1 MLAPAYVEAR
11 SQARPLPAE
20 AGPHALGPVH
30 LHGCRGEATSS
41 LSSREA
47 AACHTVNVLHLDA
60 MSPVFF
66 NRRSE
71 SKPLT
76 VRVDANLD
84 RRLQEAAA
92 REQTA
97 ETTRGGG
104 RRSRATVSSATWH
117 IREGGAAAGG
127 SRFIRRDA
135 QGRFTSDQVDIGRSL
150 AADKRRRQK
159 DPHAEFTAALEVKAA
174 KKWRRVDE

>member
-1 MLAPAYVEAR
+1 
-11 SQARPLPAE
+11 
-20 AGPHALGPVH
+20 
-30 LHGCRGEATSS
+30 
-41 LSSREA
+41 
-47 AACHTVNVLHLDA
+47 

-92 REQTA
+92 REGVSISDFVRAAISERLDGGPQVSSLWDRIAPSVVRRQPATAAQTA